1 MTKYI
6 FTDEALAHINN
17 IRNYTRNK
25 WGKRQ
30 TAAYLTK
37 LSQTLK
43 QLAENPQIG
52 TKRDQEVGYTIYSFP
67 VLSHTIYYQTHD
79 DHILIV
85 AVLHQSMTPEIHLR

>member
-6 FTDEALAHINN
+6 FTDEALGHINN

-30 TAAYLTK
+30 TEIYLTK

-43 QLAENPQIG
+43 QLAENPLIG
-52 TKRDQEVGYTIYSFP
+52 TKCGQEVSYEIYRFP
-67 VLSHTIYYQTHD
+67 TLSHTIYYQTYD

-85 AVLHQSMTPEIHLR
+85 AVLHQSMTPEIHLG